1 MIERDLRA
9 ALDPA
14 IAWDHSGEDFDLT
27 LSGPSAGMQALV
39 DGIGPTGVGVW
50 VFRKPSALI
59 EARNQC
65 ELEVACVA
73 IDKAS
78 RSCHVILLI
87 DYEVGAWFEPRLK
100 VAPESHPWAPFQA
113 WVFDRA
119 DWRPNQTFNQWL
131 DENLEKCRAH
141 EQPSGVAGI
150 RAEITE
156 PEYLETVKSALAYI
170 AAGDIYQLNLTWRT
184 DFNYFGSSLAL
195 YRKLRRSQPVNQG
208 AWLGFPDRVILSL
221 SPELFLERRGDH
233 VRAKPMKGTRTRCGG
248 QEAGAAEA
256 LMQSEKD
263 RAENLMIVDLI
274 RNDLGK
280 IAQTGSVVVD
290 QLFQVEEYPT
300 VYQMVSEVSARVP
313 DRSLYRTLEALFP
326 CGSVTGAPKIRAMEI
341 INRLE
346 RSPRGIYTGS
356 IGHIRPG
363 GDFRLNVAI
372 RTIELTSGH
381 RGRLHVGSGI
391 VADSSPLSEYRECWA
406 KARFLTD
413 LKPDFL
419 LFETLLW
426 ENGGLMRL
434 AAHLERLR
442 ESARFFGF
450 KYGESAIHEAI
461 GRATRTIGKERRR
474 IRLMLNWDGTTEV
487 QVHALPVLP
496 AQLTFAIAAETTE
509 STDPLLRHKTTA
521 RRLYDN
527 TLDRLKTRPA
537 IFDALFFNEKGELTE
552 GARSNVFL
560 VKDEAWFTPPLE
572 SGLLNGVMRK
582 EVLNTYKVQERKL
595 YREDLTNADEVYLC
609 NSLRGLLRVSRV
621 DDTKWT

>member
-1 MIERDLRA
+1 MIETDLRT
-9 ALDPA
+9 ALGPA
-14 IAWDHSGEDFDLT
+14 IAWDRSVADFDLAR
-27 LSGPSAGMQALV
+27 SGPPSGMQALV
-39 DGIGPTGVGVW
+39 DGIGPTGSGVW
-50 VFRKPSALI
+50 VFREPTVLI
-59 EARNQC
+59 EARNQR
-65 ELEVACVA
+65 ELEVACLA
-73 IDKAS
+73 IDRAS
-78 RSCHVILLI
+78 QSGHVILLI
-87 DYEVGAWFEPRLK
+87 DYEVGSWFEPK
-100 VAPESHPWAPFQA
+100 VKLAPESHPWAPFQA

-119 DWRPNQTFNQWL
+119 NWLANQAFDHWL
-131 DENLEKCRAH
+131 AENLEKGGAH
-141 EQPSGVAGI
+141 EQPSGIAGI

-184 DFNYFGSSLAL
+184 DFTYFGSSLAL

-208 AWLGFPDRVILSL
+208 ACLGFPDRVILSL
-221 SPELFLERRGDH
+221 SPELFLERRGDQ
-233 VRAKPMKGTRTRCGG
+233 VRAKPMKGTRTRGG
-248 QEAGAAEA
+248 GDESGAAKA

-280 IAQTGSVVVD
+280 IAEIGSVRVD

-391 VADSSPLSEYRECWA
+391 VADSSPFSEYLECWA

-419 LFETLLW
+419 LFETLLL

-434 AAHLERLR
+434 EAHLERLR
-442 ESARFFGF
+442 ESARFFGS
-450 KYGESAIHEAI
+450 KYDESAIRKI
-461 GRATRTIGKERRR
+461 IQRATQATGKDRRR
-474 IRLMLNWDGTTEV
+474 IRLTLNWDGTAEV
-487 QVHALPVLP
+487 QVQALPVLP
-496 AQLTFAIAAETTE
+496 AQLRFVIAAERTE
-509 STDPLLRHKTTA
+509 STDPLLQHKTTA
-521 RRLYDN
+521 RKLYDHA
-527 TLDRLKTRPA
+527 LDRLKTRPA
-537 IFDALFFNEKGELTE
+537 VFDALFFNEKGELTE

-560 VKDEAWFTPPLE
+560 VKDGAWFTPPIQ

-582 EVLNTYKVQERKL
+582 EVLNSYKVQEQKL
-595 YREDLTNADEVYLC
+595 YREDLTSADEVYLS
-609 NSLRGLLRVSRV
+609 NSLRGLLRVWLL

>member
-1 MIERDLRA
+1 MIETDLPA

-14 IAWDHSGEDFDLT
+14 IAWDHSVADFDLA
-27 LSGPSAGMQALV
+27 LSGSPSGMQGLV
-39 DGIGPTGVGVW
+39 DGIGPTGSGVW
-50 VFRKPSALI
+50 VFREPNALI
-59 EARNQC
+59 EARNQR
-65 ELEVACVA
+65 ELEIACLA

-78 RSCHVILLI
+78 RSCHVILLV
-87 DYEVGAWFEPRLK
+87 DYEVGSWFEPK
-100 VAPESHPWAPFQA
+100 VKLAPESHPWAPFQA

-119 DWRPNQTFNQWL
+119 AWLPNQAFDHWL
-131 DENLEKCRAH
+131 AENLAKCSPH
-141 EQPSGVAGI
+141 EQPSGIAGI

-184 DFNYFGSSLAL
+184 DFTYFGSSLSL

-208 AWLGFPDRVILSL
+208 ACLRFPDRVILSL
-221 SPELFLERRGDH
+221 SPELFLERRGDQ
-233 VRAKPMKGTRTRCGG
+233 VLAKPMKGTRTRYGG
-248 QEAGAAEA
+248 DESGAAEA

-280 IAQTGSVVVD
+280 IAEIGSVRVD

-300 VYQMVSEVSARVP
+300 VYQMVSEVSARVA
-313 DRSLYRTLEALFP
+313 DRSLYRTLAALFP

-391 VADSSPLSEYRECWA
+391 VADSSPFSEYRECWA

-419 LFETLLW
+419 LFETLLL
-426 ENGGLMRL
+426 ENGELMRL
-434 AAHLERLR
+434 EAHLERLR
-442 ESARFFGF
+442 ESARFFGS
-450 KYGESAIHEAI
+450 KYEESAIRKTI
-461 GRATRTIGKERRR
+461 QQATPTTKERRR
-474 IRLMLNWDGTTEV
+474 IRLTLNRDGTAEV

-496 AQLTFAIAAETTE
+496 AQLKFVIAMERTA

-521 RRLYDN
+521 RKLYDN
-527 TLDRLKTRPA
+527 TLARLKTRPA
-537 IFDALFFNEKGELTE
+537 VFDGLFFNEKGELTE

-560 VKDEAWFTPPLE
+560 VKDGAWFTPPVE

-582 EVLNTYKVQERKL
+582 EVLNTHKVQEQKL
-595 YREDLTNADEVYLC
+595 YREDLINADEVYLS
-609 NSLRGLLRVSRV
+609 NSLRGLVRVSPV